1 MKIITRVTRPLTR
14 ILLSLTSISSIAT
27 VGAIVECVAARPSF
41 SAEAIDLSLD
51 SPLEVS
57 LSLDSLKTFA
67 ETGEIT
73 GDLKLFTLVLD
84 DDMMAHLRQG
94 LQRRL
99 DYDVRQIYNLTYSP
113 LGREALEQIGKIV
126 RYSYGRNGFYGL
138 RAALIGAAA
147 NSKGE
152 GWTILDAIAQ
162 FPAETIKL
170 NTRDL
175 LQLKK
180 TLTVYLDYN
189 QAAVAAIESQANTE
203 AESQSNSNLDS
214 LSDLSRSGSYKFKR
228 ETLTIT
234 NPALRQTA
242 KGLAVNY
249 DFDVDAYIPQELS
262 QSAAIIIISHGFGS
276 LKDNFVSIAE
286 HLASYGFVV
295 FVPDHV
301 GSDLSYRENYLEGRL
316 NTLLSP
322 VEFLDRPREIS
333 FLIDRLEELA
343 ATDSQWALLNLE
355 QIGVM
360 GDSLGGAT
368 VLSLAGAKLDFARL
382 EKTCDR
388 EDVILNLSLYLQC
401 RAQHL
406 PPENFNLGDPRI
418 KAALASHP
426 LASGIFGPE
435 GMGNIDI
442 PLLITAGSDDL
453 VAPVVTEQIHPF
465 VWVNSEPKYL
475 ALFKPGTHFST
486 SEQSSEGAE
495 SIPAFLMGK
504 YQEFGRE
511 YFKSLNV
518 AFFETYL
525 RDRSEFLPYLSSA
538 YAQAISQDK
547 PMNLK
552 IIQSLTPAELET
564 AYGKKPPL
572 PIVPTTV
579 EPTLAKREE
588 TILKQIQRTE
598 TLKVAMRRDAPPFG
612 YIDKSQKW
620 TGYCNDLAVE
630 LQEHLADKLGL
641 DLGIELVELP
651 STLENRFSLVQQDTV
666 HLECGP
672 NTIRQDVEGIAFS
685 RSIWATGTRF
695 LSKKER
701 QAKINPN
708 LPLDGLQVG
717 VLKNTTT
724 EEFVQINYPQ
734 AEIIYFGGLQGTE
747 EAIKAVA
754 EGSID
759 TFASDSILSL
769 EEIAR
774 QNLPVNNYVLQPKLP
789 LTCDFYGLIL
799 PNNDPEWQTTVNEF
813 IAKSSAQQVT
823 NQWFG
828 EMLTSELND
837 LEYCLNR

>member
-1 MKIITRVTRPLTR
+1 MINRVTKHSSR
-14 ILLSLTSISSIAT
+14 IFFGLTSACLIT
-27 VGAIVECVAARPSF
+27 TMGAVVECIAARPSF
-41 SAEAIDLSLD
+41 GAEKIDLSLE

-84 DDMMAHLRQG
+84 DKMMAQLRQG

-99 DYDVRQIYNLTYSP
+99 DYNVRQTYNLTYSP

-162 FPAETIKL
+162 FPATTIKL
-170 NTRDL
+170 NVRDL
-175 LQLKK
+175 LQLKD
-180 TLTVYLDYN
+180 TLSVYLEYN
-189 QAAVAAIESQANTE
+189 RAAVAAIEAQAKTE
-203 AESQSNSNLDS
+203 ARSQSDLNLDN
-214 LSDLSRSGSYKFKR
+214 LSDLSQPGTYKFTR
-228 ETLTIT
+228 ETLTVN

-249 DFDVDAYIPQELS
+249 DFSVDAYLPQKLS
-262 QSAAIIIISHGFGS
+262 QTAPIVIISHGFGS

-286 HLASYGFVV
+286 HLASYGFIV

-301 GSDLSYRENYLEGRL
+301 GSDLSYRENYLQGKL

-322 VEFLDRPREIS
+322 VEFLNRPQEIS

-343 ATDSQWALLNLE
+343 ATDSQWNKLLNLE

-360 GDSLGGAT
+360 GDSLGAAT
-368 VLSLAGAKLDFARL
+368 VLSLAGAELDYARL
-382 EKTCDR
+382 EETCNQ
-388 EDVILNLSLYLQC
+388 ENVIFNLSLYLQC
-401 RAQHL
+401 RAQYL

-418 KAALASHP
+418 KAALAAHP

-435 GMGNIDI
+435 GMSQIDI

-465 VWVNSEPKYL
+465 VWVNSKPKYL
-475 ALFKPGTHFST
+475 ALFKPGTHFAT
-486 SEQSSEGAE
+486 SEQSAEGAA
-495 SIPAFLMGK
+495 SIPPFLMGK
-504 YQEFGRE
+504 YQEFGRK
-511 YFKSLNV
+511 YFRELNI

-525 RDRSEFLPYLSSA
+525 RDRAEFSPYLSSA
-538 YAQAISQDK
+538 YARAASRDK
-547 PMNLK
+547 PMSMN
-552 IIQSLTPAELET
+552 IVQSLTPEELKT
-564 AYGKKPPL
+564 AYGKKPPI
-572 PIVPTTV
+572 PVVPESV
-579 EPTLAKREE
+579 EPKVTKREE
-588 TILKQIQRTE
+588 TILEQIQRTE
-598 TLKVAMRRDAPPFG
+598 ILKVAMRRDAPPFG
-612 YIDKSQKW
+612 YINQEKEW
-620 TGYCNDLAVE
+620 TGYCSDLVVG
-630 LQEHLADKLGL
+630 LQEHLADRLGL

-651 STLENRFSLVQQDTV
+651 STLENRFSLVREDTV

-685 RSIWATGTRF
+685 RPIWATGTRF
-695 LSKKER
+695 LSRKKRRAE
-701 QAKINPN
+701 INPN
-708 LPLDGLQVG
+708 LPLDGLQIG
-717 VLKNTTT
+717 VLKNTTS
-724 EEFVQINYPQ
+724 EEFVQTKYPQ
-734 AEIIYFGGLQGTE
+734 AEVVYFDGPQGRA
-747 EAIKAVA
+747 EAIKAVT

-769 EEIAR
+769 EEVAR
-774 QNLPVNNYVLQPKLP
+774 QNLSMNNYDLEPTLP
-789 LTCDFYGLIL
+789 LTCDFYGLAL
-799 PNNDPEWQTTVNEF
+799 PNNDSQWWATVNQF
-813 IAKSSAQQVT
+813 IAKSLAQQVT
-823 NQWFG
+823 NKWLDKI
-828 EMLTSELND
+828 LTTELND